1 MYVLTSMRY
10 HYIICTLQCTIER
23 CDYFLENIN
32 VVLANNLKTLR
43 EQKKL
48 SLDKVAEMTG
58 VSKTMLGQI
67 ERRESNPSISTVWKI
82 ANGLKVSFTSLI
94 NEPQPDTVIVY
105 KNEIQELY
113 EDNGKYRLYPFFPFE
128 DGRRFEMYSV
138 EMEKGAYLSAE
149 PHREGT
155 QEFITVFDGEL
166 TIRINNEE
174 YSVKNGDS
182 IRFRAD
188 RPHVYHNSGNTIT
201 RLSMV
206 IHYPI

>member
-1 MYVLTSMRY
+1 M
-10 HYIICTLQCTIER
+10 
-23 CDYFLENIN
+23 ENIN

-94 NEPQPDTVIVY
+94 NEPQPDTVIVM

-138 EMEKGAYLSAE
+138 EMDRGAYLSAE

-174 YSVKNGDS
+174 YTVKSGDS

-188 RPHVYHNSGNTIT
+188 KPHVYHNSSNKIT
-201 RLSMV
+201 RISMV

>member
-1 MYVLTSMRY
+1 M
-10 HYIICTLQCTIER
+10 II
-23 CDYFLENIN
+23 F
-32 VVLANNLKTLR
+32 
-43 EQKKL
+43 
-48 SLDKVAEMTG
+48 
-58 VSKTMLGQI
+58 
-67 ERRESNPSISTVWKI
+67 
-82 ANGLKVSFTSLI
+82 
-94 NEPQPDTVIVY
+94 

-128 DGRRFEMYSV
+128 DGRRFEMYTV

-174 YSVKNGDS
+174 YSVKNDDS

-188 RPHVYHNSGNTIT
+188 RHHVYHNFGNTIT
-201 RLSMV
+201 RISMV